1 MDGQLN
7 ILSSP
12 SITTLDNQMAYTE
25 NGERVPY
32 VATSTSSGVVTQ
44 EVKFED
50 AVLRLEITPHV
61 IDGKHLK
68 MKIKVKKD
76 QVDPTRTVQGNPYI
90 IKKQTETNLIVQDGE
105 TIVIS
110 GLTKQQVSKSD
121 AGLPGLKD
129 IPGLGYLFKTDS
141 RSEDMEEV
149 LIFITPHVLK
159 AQAAN
164 QAAPAAGCTCHAR
177 RGAGTPERGAPRHE
191 SGQIKMRYFTTLNLD
206 REPFSNS
213 PEPEFFFEAPQ
224 HVNCL
229 QQLEISIRL
238 RRGLNVVI
246 GDVGTGKT
254 TLSRMLIRKL
264 HGDDAVEFHLLME
277 PDFSGPIQFLA
288 GIARM
293 MGAVDSAPGL
303 TEWQLKEA
311 IKQVLFRRGID
322 ENKIVVLIIDEGQ
335 KLPGFCIEILRE
347 FLNFETNHFKLLQIV
362 IFAQPEFNATLER
375 RENFADR
382 MNVCLRLKPLDFSQM
397 RQMIEHRIEMASQ
410 IGREPVQFTSPALA
424 AIYLAT
430 GGVPRKVVMLCHQV
444 ILAMIIRNRSRAGWF
459 LVQSCLRN
467 RACESPQAPQH
478 PLGNGCRA
486 GCGSPGRS

>member
-1 MDGQLN
+1 
-7 ILSSP
+7 
-12 SITTLDNQMAYTE
+12 
-25 NGERVPY
+25 
-32 VATSTSSGVVTQ
+32 
-44 EVKFED
+44 
-50 AVLRLEITPHV
+50 
-61 IDGKHLK
+61 
-68 MKIKVKKD
+68 
-76 QVDPTRTVQGNPYI
+76 
-90 IKKQTETNLIVQDGE
+90 
-105 TIVIS
+105 
-110 GLTKQQVSKSD
+110 
-121 AGLPGLKD
+121 
-129 IPGLGYLFKTDS
+129 
-141 RSEDMEEV
+141 
-149 LIFITPHVLK
+149 
-159 AQAAN
+159 
-164 QAAPAAGCTCHAR
+164 
-177 RGAGTPERGAPRHE
+177 
-191 SGQIKMRYFTTLNLD
+191 MRYFTTLNLD

-264 HGDDAVEFHLLME
+264 HSDDDVEFHLLMD
-277 PDFSGPIQFLA
+277 PDFSGPIQFLG

-293 MGAVDSAPGL
+293 MGAVDSASGL

-347 FLNFETNHFKLLQIV
+347 FLNYETNQFKLLQIV
-362 IFAQPEFNATLER
+362 IFAQPEFNAILDR

-382 MNVCLRLKPLDFSQM
+382 MNVCLRLKPLDFTQM

-410 IGREPVQFTSPALA
+410 IGREPVQFTTPALA

-430 GGVPRKVVMLCHQV
+430 GGVPRKVVMFCHQV
-444 ILAMIIRNRSRAGWF
+444 ILAMIIRNRSRAGWL
-459 LVQSCLRN
+459 LVQSCLRSRASN
-467 RACESPQAPQH
+467 RRRRRNLGWGMAAVLGAIVLAVLTGISSKRDMAGGPVDRLAAYQARISDKTVY
-478 PLGNGCRA
+478 PLEPWKTGPTQVVEAATKPPVGAKHSNLPVGLRK
-486 GCGSPGRS
+486 GSPKEQPPAETKFLSGRE

>member
-1 MDGQLN
+1 
-7 ILSSP
+7 
-12 SITTLDNQMAYTE
+12 
-25 NGERVPY
+25 
-32 VATSTSSGVVTQ
+32 
-44 EVKFED
+44 
-50 AVLRLEITPHV
+50 
-61 IDGKHLK
+61 
-68 MKIKVKKD
+68 
-76 QVDPTRTVQGNPYI
+76 
-90 IKKQTETNLIVQDGE
+90 
-105 TIVIS
+105 
-110 GLTKQQVSKSD
+110 
-121 AGLPGLKD
+121 
-129 IPGLGYLFKTDS
+129 
-141 RSEDMEEV
+141 
-149 LIFITPHVLK
+149 
-159 AQAAN
+159 
-164 QAAPAAGCTCHAR
+164 
-177 RGAGTPERGAPRHE
+177 
-191 SGQIKMRYFTTLNLD
+191 MRYFTNLNLD

-264 HGDDAVEFHLLME
+264 HGDDAVEFHLLMD

-293 MGAVDSAPGL
+293 MGAVDSSPGL

-311 IKQVLFRRGID
+311 IKQLLFRRGID

-362 IFAQPEFNATLER
+362 IFAQPEFNAILER

-382 MNVCLRLKPLDFSQM
+382 MNVCLRLKPLDFTQM

-410 IGREPVQFTSPALA
+410 IGREPVQFTTPALA

-444 ILAMIIRNRSRAGWF
+444 ILAMIVRDRSRAGWF

-467 RACESPQAPQH
+467 RAANRRRRSNIRWGMAAVLGAAVLAVLTGVSGKHDVSGEPVDRLAAYQARISDKTVH
-478 PLGNGCRA
+478 PLEPSRA
-486 GCGSPGRS
+486 GTWQAAEASTRPPVSLKHATLPTAFRKSIPKEHAGGESKFLPGRE

>member
-1 MDGQLN
+1 
-7 ILSSP
+7 
-12 SITTLDNQMAYTE
+12 
-25 NGERVPY
+25 
-32 VATSTSSGVVTQ
+32 
-44 EVKFED
+44 
-50 AVLRLEITPHV
+50 
-61 IDGKHLK
+61 
-68 MKIKVKKD
+68 
-76 QVDPTRTVQGNPYI
+76 
-90 IKKQTETNLIVQDGE
+90 
-105 TIVIS
+105 
-110 GLTKQQVSKSD
+110 
-121 AGLPGLKD
+121 
-129 IPGLGYLFKTDS
+129 
-141 RSEDMEEV
+141 
-149 LIFITPHVLK
+149 
-159 AQAAN
+159 
-164 QAAPAAGCTCHAR
+164 
-177 RGAGTPERGAPRHE
+177 
-191 SGQIKMRYFTTLNLD
+191 MRYFTSLNLD

-264 HGDDAVEFHLLME
+264 HGDDDVEFHLLMD
-277 PDFSGPIQFLA
+277 PDFSGPIQFLG

-293 MGAVDSAPGL
+293 MGAVESVSGL

-322 ENKIVVLIIDEGQ
+322 EDKIVVLIIDEGQ

-347 FLNFETNHFKLLQIV
+347 FLNYETNHFKLLQIV
-362 IFAQPEFNATLER
+362 IFAQPELNAILDR

-382 MNVCLRLKPLDFSQM
+382 MNVCLKLKPLDFNQM

-410 IGREPVQFTSPALA
+410 IGREPVQFTMPALA

-444 ILAMIIRNRSRAGWF
+444 ILAMIIRNRSRAGWL
-459 LVQSCLRN
+459 LVQSCIRSRASHRRRRRRIGWAMAAVLGAAALAALTGVSDKRDGAGEPADRLAAYQARILDKTVYPLAGVPQTVEASTKPLAGPKHTNPSAGLRKN
-467 RACESPQAPQH
+467 SQKELPRGETKFP
-478 PLGNGCRA
+478 
-486 GCGSPGRS
+486 PGRD

>member
-1 MDGQLN
+1 
-7 ILSSP
+7 
-12 SITTLDNQMAYTE
+12 
-25 NGERVPY
+25 
-32 VATSTSSGVVTQ
+32 
-44 EVKFED
+44 
-50 AVLRLEITPHV
+50 
-61 IDGKHLK
+61 
-68 MKIKVKKD
+68 
-76 QVDPTRTVQGNPYI
+76 
-90 IKKQTETNLIVQDGE
+90 
-105 TIVIS
+105 
-110 GLTKQQVSKSD
+110 
-121 AGLPGLKD
+121 
-129 IPGLGYLFKTDS
+129 
-141 RSEDMEEV
+141 
-149 LIFITPHVLK
+149 
-159 AQAAN
+159 
-164 QAAPAAGCTCHAR
+164 
-177 RGAGTPERGAPRHE
+177 
-191 SGQIKMRYFTTLNLD
+191 MRYFTNLNLD

-264 HGDDAVEFHLLME
+264 HGDDAVEFHLLMD

-293 MGAVDSAPGL
+293 MGAVDSSPGL

-311 IKQVLFRRGID
+311 IKQLLFRRGID

-335 KLPGFCIEILRE
+335 KLPGFCVEILRE

-382 MNVCLRLKPLDFSQM
+382 MNVCLRLKALDFTQM
-397 RQMIEHRIEMASQ
+397 RQMIEHRIDMASQ
-410 IGREPVQFTSPALA
+410 IGRESVQFTTPALA

-444 ILAMIIRNRSRAGWF
+444 ILAMIIQNRSRAGWF

-467 RACESPQAPQH
+467 RTANRRRLRNLRWGTAAVLGAVILAVLIGVSGKRDATGEPADRLAAGYQARISDKTVH
-478 PLGNGCRA
+478 PLEPWRA
-486 GCGSPGRS
+486 GAWQTAEASARPPASAKQSTLPTSFRKSIPKEQPVGESKSPPGRQ

>member
-1 MDGQLN
+1 MG
-7 ILSSP
+7 
-12 SITTLDNQMAYTE
+12 
-25 NGERVPY
+25 
-32 VATSTSSGVVTQ
+32 
-44 EVKFED
+44 
-50 AVLRLEITPHV
+50 
-61 IDGKHLK
+61 
-68 MKIKVKKD
+68 
-76 QVDPTRTVQGNPYI
+76 
-90 IKKQTETNLIVQDGE
+90 
-105 TIVIS
+105 
-110 GLTKQQVSKSD
+110 
-121 AGLPGLKD
+121 
-129 IPGLGYLFKTDS
+129 
-141 RSEDMEEV
+141 
-149 LIFITPHVLK
+149 
-159 AQAAN
+159 
-164 QAAPAAGCTCHAR
+164 
-177 RGAGTPERGAPRHE
+177 
-191 SGQIKMRYFTTLNLD
+191 YFTTLNLD

-264 HGDDAVEFHLLME
+264 HGDDAVEFHLLMD

-293 MGAVDSAPGL
+293 MGAVDTSAGL

-322 ENKIVVLIIDEGQ
+322 EDKIVVLIIDEGQ

-362 IFAQPEFNATLER
+362 IFAQSEFNAILER

-382 MNVCLRLKPLDFSQM
+382 MNVCLRLKPLDFTQM

-410 IGREPVQFTSPALA
+410 IGREPIQFTMPALA

-444 ILAMIIRNRSRAGWF
+444 ILAMIIQSRSRAGWF
-459 LVQSCLRN
+459 LVQSCRRN
-467 RACESPQAPQH
+467 RAANLHRRRNIRWGTAAVLGAAILAVLTGVSGKRDVAIEPVDRLAAYQARISDKTVH
-478 PLGNGCRA
+478 PLEPSRTGAWQTAEASTRPLLGTKQSTLPSAFRKSIPKEQPA
-486 GCGSPGRS
+486 GEAKFPPGRQ

>member
-1 MDGQLN
+1 
-7 ILSSP
+7 
-12 SITTLDNQMAYTE
+12 
-25 NGERVPY
+25 
-32 VATSTSSGVVTQ
+32 
-44 EVKFED
+44 
-50 AVLRLEITPHV
+50 
-61 IDGKHLK
+61 
-68 MKIKVKKD
+68 
-76 QVDPTRTVQGNPYI
+76 
-90 IKKQTETNLIVQDGE
+90 
-105 TIVIS
+105 
-110 GLTKQQVSKSD
+110 
-121 AGLPGLKD
+121 
-129 IPGLGYLFKTDS
+129 
-141 RSEDMEEV
+141 
-149 LIFITPHVLK
+149 
-159 AQAAN
+159 
-164 QAAPAAGCTCHAR
+164 
-177 RGAGTPERGAPRHE
+177 
-191 SGQIKMRYFTTLNLD
+191 MRYFTTLNLD

-264 HGDDAVEFHLLME
+264 HGDDDVEFHLLMD
-277 PDFSGPIQFLA
+277 PDFSGPIQFLG

-293 MGAVDSAPGL
+293 MGAVESAPGI

-311 IKQVLFRRGID
+311 IKQLLFRRGID

-347 FLNFETNHFKLLQIV
+347 FLNYETNHFKLLQIV

-382 MNVCLRLKPLDFSQM
+382 MNVCLRLRALDFTQM

-410 IGREPVQFTSPALA
+410 IGREPVQFTAPALA

-467 RACESPQAPQH
+467 RASNRRRRRNIRWGMAAALGAIVLAIFTGMPGKRDVAGEPVDRLAAYQARIADKTVY
-478 PLGNGCRA
+478 PLEPWRA
-486 GCGSPGRS
+486 GTLQAAEASTRPPVSAKHSSMPTAFRKSIPKEQPGGDSKFLPGRE